1 MGIPDCFQG
10 ISLIHLV
17 FIRLCCIC
25 SHEHLPR
32 LHFLYYN
39 TFTLHIYYSICREI
53 CNIHSPAFRLQ
64 DRIGIYRLF
73 FLDSNL
79 IHIHYKAERVFLQEK
94 SFSTSPFVYSI
105 DNSMNW
111 FFGSTLCLFYYEQN
125 SKLPLKSRAKLMA
138 SNDVRTYSQ
147 SKCKKD

>member
-94 SFSTSPFVYSI
+94 SFSTSQ
-105 DNSMNW
+105 
-111 FFGSTLCLFYYEQN
+111 G
-125 SKLPLKSRAKLMA
+125 
-138 SNDVRTYSQ
+138 
-147 SKCKKD
+147 KCKFLILFAFTLRISPNIIRCHELCP

>member
-111 FFGSTLCLFYYEQN
+111 FFCRIST
-125 SKLPLKSRAKLMA
+125 
-138 SNDVRTYSQ
+138 SQ
-147 SKCKKD
+147 GKCKFLILFAFTLRISPNIIRCHELCP

>member
-94 SFSTSPFVYSI
+94 SFSTSPLKIAKFNSTIHLYSGI
-105 DNSMNW
+105 
-111 FFGSTLCLFYYEQN
+111 LFCT
-125 SKLPLKSRAKLMA
+125 SG
-138 SNDVRTYSQ
+138 V
-147 SKCKKD
+147 

>member
-105 DNSMNW
+105 DISMNW
-111 FFGSTLCLFYYEQN
+111 FFVAFRL
-125 SKLPLKSRAKLMA
+125 LKVNA
-138 SNDVRTYSQ
+138 NF
-147 SKCKKD
+147 

>member
-39 TFTLHIYYSICREI
+39 TFTLRLYYNICREI
-53 CNIHSPAFRLQ
+53 CNIHSLSFRFQ
-64 DRIGIYRLF
+64 ECRRIYRLCF
-73 FLDSNL
+73 SRFKL
-79 IHIHYKAERVFLQEK
+79 IHTYCKSERTFSQENPLHIV
-94 SFSTSPFVYSI
+94 SPFVYSMLI
-105 DNSMNW
+105 IWVVFCHISI
-111 FFGSTLCLFYYEQN
+111 F
-125 SKLPLKSRAKLMA
+125 
-138 SNDVRTYSQ
+138 Q
-147 SKCKKD
+147 SKCKILSKKWWCIVFSHTSSLLFASLCYF

>member
-53 CNIHSPAFRLQ
+53 CNIHSLSFRFQ
-64 DRIGIYRLF
+64 ECRRIYRLCFSRFKLIHTYCIYRLF

-111 FFGSTLCLFYYEQN
+111 FFVAFRL
-125 SKLPLKSRAKLMA
+125 LKVNA
-138 SNDVRTYSQ
+138 NF
-147 SKCKKD
+147 